1 MGHKGSTG
9 TGGRTAAA
17 SERGGRE
24 SKGEERHG
32 TAGCFS
38 GIWRAAFR
46 RRQPSAGR
54 TEGAIGRRCSKSAAG
69 GTDAADAGD
78 DDAGIIT
85 KGNEK
90 HHFMDIMEWCFFCEE
105 NFQWIFFFWEKKC
118 RSSRTSAGK
127 RGARDVFSAASRAR
141 VSLWG
146 AGEGR
151 SGFGR
156 KWSGIFFLE
165 YIIAS
170 RGFVSIYVFKSF
182 FMNGY
187 NFSIKEVDF
196 VVSCIMRMS
205 ENILLKGKWI

>member
-54 TEGAIGRRCSKSAAG
+54 TEGTIGRRCSKSAAG

-78 DDAGIIT
+78 DDAGLIT

-90 HHFMDIMEWCFFCEE
+90 HHFMDIMEWCFCFEE
-105 NFQWIFFFWEKKC
+105 NFQWLFFFSEKKYR
-118 RSSRTSAGK
+118 RSRISAGK
-127 RGARDVFSAASRAR
+127 RRARDGFSAASRAS

-151 SGFGR
+151 SRFRR
-156 KWSGIFFLE
+156 K
-165 YIIAS
+165 
-170 RGFVSIYVFKSF
+170 
-182 FMNGY
+182 
-187 NFSIKEVDF
+187 
-196 VVSCIMRMS
+196 
-205 ENILLKGKWI
+205 